1 MRINVIRGGEVGRE
15 EKKRKSRSHTQSP
28 SSSYSYS
35 SSSFYLSSY
44 QAMALQQ
51 LSMSIMAIHSSALSN
66 PSARSSRLLVRPS
79 LVARSVLPTQR
90 LNTLYPARATFTTSS
105 RALATPPP
113 TGPLTPPPAPP
124 NAVKVKVSQIALS
137 ADRALIDPVA
147 LPSEVEEASP
157 GLWTIHSVRYSS
169 RYRRLH
175 LR

>member
-1 MRINVIRGGEVGRE
+1 MRINVIRGGEVERE

-28 SSSYSYS
+28 SSFYS
-35 SSSFYLSSY
+35 SYYLSSY

-51 LSMSIMAIHSSALSN
+51 LSMSISTIHSSALSN
-66 PSARSSRLLVRPS
+66 TSARSSRLLVRPS

-124 NAVKVKVSQIALS
+124 NAVKVKVSQIPLS

-157 GLWTIHSVRYSS
+157 GLWTIHSVCYPS
-169 RYRRLH
+169 RYRCLH